1 MDDLHLLMGKA
12 IIILEFFLKFF
23 NEKISCKLLK
33 ERFDITFIKY
43 KKSCYN
49 INFFFIKYFL
59 QWFIKKCY

>member
-1 MDDLHLLMGKA
+1 MLTGVLR
-12 IIILEFFLKFF
+12 
-23 NEKISCKLLK
+23 KIDKLFK

-59 QWFIKKCY
+59 KWFIKKCY